1 MLFRSNLVKAAI
13 QADTEMCQIV
23 LKTPVATEHVPFPI
37 YITITSYTGSF
48 MIRVEVSDVL

>member
-1 MLFRSNLVKAAI
+1 MFNLVKAAI